1 MNNHFSCDIIKDLLP
16 GYIDEILSE
25 AGKDLVR
32 KHLDE
37 CEACSRVY
45 LEMKEELDT
54 DTEPNEKLV
63 LDGLKKIRRHT
74 RRLKTA
80 IGIIAGMLILFLLSA
95 FIKIFVTGSPLSTS
109 EISADELLYDEETDC
124 LVINGTVNLASCRVT
139 RIVWEE
145 NEDDRNAVNV
155 LVYGAETLPFQSSTE
170 EFTVSIPD
178 MKGKKAYFACPDYDR
193 EEIYN
198 WEHYHNEKVAD
209 LENEIYSRFFELDR
223 NKDALNYIGG
233 IESVNGTEGVCFSV
247 NSVIGEN
254 ASYWTFN
261 DQLITDGEFESR
273 NFDIWISLDEPYQI
287 FIYDYQTGKYT
298 DDYSI
303 INRH

>member
-37 CEACSRVY
+37 CEACSQVY
-45 LEMKEELDT
+45 LEMKEEWNT

-63 LDGLKKIRRHT
+63 LDGFKKIRRHT

-80 IGIIAGMLILFLLSA
+80 IGIIAGLLIFFLLSA
-95 FIKIFVTGSPLSTS
+95 FIKIFVTGSPLSTH
-109 EISADELLYDEETDC
+109 EISADELLYNEETDC
-124 LVINGTVNLASCRVT
+124 LVINGTVNLASCRVA

-145 NEDDRNAVNV
+145 SEDDHNAVNV
-155 LVYGAETLPFQSSTE
+155 LVYGAETLPFQSSKE
-170 EFTVSIPD
+170 EFTVSIPN

-198 WEHYHNEKVAD
+198 WKHYHNEKLAD
-209 LENEIYSRFFELDR
+209 LENEIYSRLFELDR

-247 NSVIGEN
+247 TSVIGEN

-298 DDYSI
+298 DDHSI